1 MFNPPNDLTGTV
13 AFVSGAS
20 RGLGRTYALA
30 LAKAGAKVFATAR
43 TAQGDPATQG
53 SLAEL
58 EATGRAEGLD
68 IAIGR
73 MNLANTCDIEAAV
86 TTCVERF
93 GRLDTVVNNAVWTIN
108 RLDLLEIDVEEWEMA
123 FRINVIAPYQLMR
136 AAAAHMQKNGGGSV
150 INLTSIAARSIE
162 SAVTSAGF
170 PTYSVTKSALERLSS
185 YAGADLAQSGIAVN
199 AISPGNAEYYMRD
212 GRDPDMEFWG
222 APMVHLAAQR
232 APGGI
237 TGKIVHTYE
246 YGDKW
251 GPLYDT
257 LPTRDARLNKML
269 AVSDNPEGYFAQ
281 R

>member
-73 MNLANTCDIEAAV
+73 MDLANTCDIEAAV

-108 RLDLLEIDVEEWEMA
+108 RLDLLEIDV
-123 FRINVIAPYQLMR
+123 
-136 AAAAHMQKNGGGSV
+136 KNGKWRSGSMLSRP
-150 INLTSIAARSIE
+150 INSCGRRLRICRKMAA
-162 SAVTSAGF
+162 V
-170 PTYSVTKSALERLSS
+170 L
-185 YAGADLAQSGIAVN
+185 
-199 AISPGNAEYYMRD
+199 
-212 GRDPDMEFWG
+212 
-222 APMVHLAAQR
+222 
-232 APGGI
+232 
-237 TGKIVHTYE
+237 
-246 YGDKW
+246 
-251 GPLYDT
+251 
-257 LPTRDARLNKML
+257 
-269 AVSDNPEGYFAQ
+269 
-281 R
+281 

>member
-1 MFNPPNDLTGTV
+1 
-13 AFVSGAS
+13 
-20 RGLGRTYALA
+20 
-30 LAKAGAKVFATAR
+30 
-43 TAQGDPATQG
+43 
-53 SLAEL
+53 
-58 EATGRAEGLD
+58 
-68 IAIGR
+68 
-73 MNLANTCDIEAAV
+73 
-86 TTCVERF
+86 
-93 GRLDTVVNNAVWTIN
+93 
-108 RLDLLEIDVEEWEMA
+108 
-123 FRINVIAPYQLMR
+123 
-136 AAAAHMQKNGGGSV
+136 
-150 INLTSIAARSIE
+150 
-162 SAVTSAGF
+162 
-170 PTYSVTKSALERLSS
+170 
-185 YAGADLAQSGIAVN
+185 
-199 AISPGNAEYYMRD
+199 MRD